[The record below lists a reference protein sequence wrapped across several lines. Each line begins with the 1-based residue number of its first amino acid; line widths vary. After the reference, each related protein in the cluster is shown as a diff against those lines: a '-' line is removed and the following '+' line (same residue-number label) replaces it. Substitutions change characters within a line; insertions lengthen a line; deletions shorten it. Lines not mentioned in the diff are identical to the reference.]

1 MDHERRARQEPPRL
15 AWLGQGAALCNAR
28 STCAAARGLTATL
41 ITISLFLQGYGDKK
55 LKTLVSP
62 EGHGLPWPF
71 SFWHLEYGTHH
82 GKYFKRLNSILV
94 DAHVEKKGVQLP
106 QPFAVQQLRLD
117 PTASWRS
124 AASTGSHTSRLRPG
138 TSLRSRL
145 PSRHHAVADSP
156 STDTENRPI
165 SAPTCFEINRHPA
178 RAAKATRC
186 TVWAVCMP
194 GGSAELRS
202 DSPAPVSQ
210 LAAPSPASTSQLRY
224 IRRLV
229 EETGHD
235 LQRLLDYFSVS
246 ALDELSSRAATRAIK
261 SLQKHRRAA

>member
-1 MDHERRARQEPPRL
+1 
-15 AWLGQGAALCNAR
+15 
-28 STCAAARGLTATL
+28 
-41 ITISLFLQGYGDKK
+41 
-55 LKTLVSP
+55 
-62 EGHGLPWPF
+62 
-71 SFWHLEYGTHH
+71 
-82 GKYFKRLNSILV
+82 
-94 DAHVEKKGVQLP
+94 
-106 QPFAVQQLRLD
+106 
-117 PTASWRS
+117 
-124 AASTGSHTSRLRPG
+124 
-138 TSLRSRL
+138 
-145 PSRHHAVADSP
+145 
-156 STDTENRPI
+156 
-165 SAPTCFEINRHPA
+165 
-178 RAAKATRC
+178 
-186 TVWAVCMP
+186 MP